1 LLPGRQYFRSIK
13 DFWMSNDLPAM
24 PPAPEEEPRQREPE
38 SVPDSVQAQAPAG
51 QPGIESVGEV
61 GARLAQ
67 LRTQRGMSLEDVSSR
82 LKVAVV
88 KLKALEGGDLSRLKD
103 VTFALGVVRSYAK
116 ILGADPE
123 PLVRVLRR
131 AYGSSEQDL
140 SMPASSGASLPRG
153 KMSVNW
159 RGAQPRRSGGWVWG
173 IGVVVVVIVLVVAF
187 RDGRQSAWLSHLKP
201 KASDSTAVADNTAA
215 AAPASAA
222 SDALWPASGAET
234 VASVDNGTPG
244 DAASAAAAAPA
255 PLVASDAPAPASVP
269 KPASAVKLMAAQVAS
284 ASAVQ
289 SPAAASGA
297 SVHNAAASAVV
308 AAPASAE
315 AASEVAQ
322 PGAPVTLTFKVT
334 EDSWISVRGPDGREI
349 FSGLV
354 HPGEGQQ
361 VEGTRPV
368 KVTIGNVHGID
379 AMDIDGAEANLKQ
392 YLNSTGNVAH
402 FTLP

>member
-1 LLPGRQYFRSIK
+1 
-13 DFWMSNDLPAM
+13 MSNDLPAM

-38 SVPDSVQAQAPAG
+38 SVTETVRAHAPAA

-88 KLKALEGGDLSRLKD
+88 KLKALEAGDLSRLKD
-103 VTFALGVVRSYAK
+103 ATFALGVVRSYAK

-123 PLVRVLRR
+123 PLVRVLRH

-159 RGAQPRRSGGWVWG
+159 RGAQPRRSGGWLWG
-173 IGVVVVVIVLVVAF
+173 IGLVVAVIVLVVAF
-187 RDGRQSAWLSHLKP
+187 RDGRQSNWLSHLKG
-201 KASDSTAVADNTAA
+201 KTADTTTVADNNAA
-215 AAPASAA
+215 AAPASGA
-222 SDALWPASGAET
+222 SDAIWPASGAET
-234 VASVDNGTPG
+234 GASVDNGTPG
-244 DAASAAAAAPA
+244 DAASAPTAQTQAAPA
-255 PLVASDAPAPASVP
+255 AQAPAASEVQAP
-269 KPASAVKLMAAQVAS
+269 VAAAKPAGAAKPAAMTGGAS
-284 ASAVQ
+284 
-289 SPAAASGA
+289 SPAAASAATG
-297 SVHNAAASAVV
+297 HNAVAAGTTGAASASV
-308 AAPASAE
+308 AGGASGAAAE
-315 AASEVAQ
+315 AAQ

-354 HPGEGQQ
+354 HPGDGQQ
-361 VEGTRPV
+361 IEGTRPV
-368 KVTIGNVHGID
+368 KVTVGNVHGID
-379 AMDIDGAEANLKQ
+379 TMDIDGEQADLKQ

>member
-1 LLPGRQYFRSIK
+1 
-13 DFWMSNDLPAM
+13 
-24 PPAPEEEPRQREPE
+24 
-38 SVPDSVQAQAPAG
+38 
-51 QPGIESVGEV
+51 
-61 GARLAQ
+61 
-67 LRTQRGMSLEDVSSR
+67 VSSR

-308 AAPASAE
+308 AVPASAE
-315 AASEVAQ
+315 AASEAAQ